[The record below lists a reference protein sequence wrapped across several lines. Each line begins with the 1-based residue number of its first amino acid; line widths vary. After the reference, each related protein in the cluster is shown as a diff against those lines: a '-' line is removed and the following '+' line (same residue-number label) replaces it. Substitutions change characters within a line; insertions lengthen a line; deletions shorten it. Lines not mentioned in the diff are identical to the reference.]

1 MRHNSPQ
8 AGWTR
13 HFVPRL
19 CARRYIHRVE
29 MKNIPLILLLCFAQ
43 SAYSTDLKV
52 KHDEI
57 ISQIPYKNNANNSD
71 LLSLSN
77 SFYKWNRV
85 VGETVKPAIR
95 KHLGIAEGKL
105 GFTLD
110 KETMRGCSN
119 RPKEWVTSYL
129 LNNDVVYLYQAS
141 CLDWCGETCGKQHSV
156 LLRKSGENGFDTLW
170 SHKRVIV
177 DQELIEFPFIGY
189 MSDLDND
196 GNIEV
201 LLVKAKGVASEGRI
215 YEIDKN
221 GLTDITYYV
230 SNHEGM

>member
-1 MRHNSPQ
+1 
-8 AGWTR
+8 
-13 HFVPRL
+13 
-19 CARRYIHRVE
+19 
-29 MKNIPLILLLCFAQ
+29 MKNIPLILLLLFSQ

-57 ISQIPYKNNANNSD
+57 ISQIPYKNNASNSD
-71 LLSLSN
+71 LLLIN
-77 SFYKWNRV
+77 DSFYKWNRV

-95 KHLGIAEGKL
+95 KHLGITEGKF

-110 KETMRGCSN
+110 KETKRACSN

-141 CLDWCGETCGKQHSV
+141 CIDWCGETCGKQHSA
-156 LLRKSGENGFDTLW
+156 LLRKRDVNGFDILW
-170 SHKRVIV
+170 SHKREIEH
-177 DQELIEFPFIGY
+177 QELIEFPFIGY
-189 MSDLDND
+189 MSDLDHD

-201 LLVKAKGVASEGRI
+201 LLVKAEGVASEGRI
-215 YEIDKN
+215 YEVDQN
-221 GLTDITYYV
+221 SLTDITHYV